1 MSRRSI
7 DVGVSTIGSAP
18 YAERLRA
25 EVGRESPDE
34 GAVEMPEAQDAAA
47 AHAGTAFEQVHAATA
62 LVAVGGQVRVPEDSE
77 FCHGD
82 EKDDSIC
89 RRPCEAVYGVWP
101 QASYPRTRRGSSVN
115 RTDY

>member
-7 DVGVSTIGSAP
+7 DVDVSTIGSAS

-77 FCHGD
+77 FRHGD
-82 EKDDSIC
+82 ERDDSIC
-89 RRPCEAVYGVWP
+89 RRPCEAVCGVWP
-101 QASYPRTRRGSSVN
+101 QASYPRARRGSSVN

>member
-7 DVGVSTIGSAP
+7 DLDVSTIGSAP
-18 YAERLRA
+18 YAEHLRA

-47 AHAGTAFEQVHAATA
+47 AYTGAAFEQVHAAAT
-62 LVAVGGQVRVPEDSE
+62 LVAVGGQLRVPEHSE
-77 FCHGD
+77 FRHGD
-82 EKDDSIC
+82 ERDDSIC
-89 RRPCEAVYGVWP
+89 RRACEAVCGVWP
-101 QASYPRTRRGSSVN
+101 QASYPRARRGSSVN